1 MSAALGGKMYCILV
15 SGIPASGKTVLAEY
29 LSASL
34 HIPVVSKDK
43 IKEILF
49 DTIGFRSR
57 TEKVALGTG
66 AMEAMYYFA
75 GQMMRAG
82 QPFLLENNFENVS
95 RPGIQSLLEKYGYQ
109 AVTVRLTGDYNVLFN
124 RMIERNNSPD
134 RHKGHIV
141 NDYNQK
147 PEIKLETNLKAKANP
162 EAKPKTK
169 LEANSETKPK
179 ANPVTNL
186 KTKPEASPE
195 TNSKANPEINQ
206 KTKPEANPET
216 KTKANPVTNPKT
228 KPEGNPE
235 INPKTNPEINIQP
248 VLTQEEFIRGITERG
263 MVEFQLPGPVMEID
277 TTDFS
282 KVDLRDVTEELR
294 NIISGLKLQ

>member
-1 MSAALGGKMYCILV
+1 MYCILV

-66 AMEAMYYFA
+66 AMETMYYFA
-75 GQMMRAG
+75 GQMMRTG

-141 NDYNQK
+141 NNYYQK
-147 PEIKLETNLKAKANP
+147 PEIKLETNLKA
-162 EAKPKTK
+162 
-169 LEANSETKPK
+169 K

-216 KTKANPVTNPKT
+216 KTKANPVT
-228 KPEGNPE
+228 
-235 INPKTNPEINIQP
+235 NPKTNPEINIQP

>member
-1 MSAALGGKMYCILV
+1 MYCILV

-141 NDYNQK
+141 NDYYQK
-147 PEIKLETNLKAKANP
+147 PEIKLETNLKA
-162 EAKPKTK
+162 
-169 LEANSETKPK
+169 K

-195 TNSKANPEINQ
+195 TNFKANPEINQ

-282 KVDLRDVTEELR
+282 KVDLRHVTEELR
-294 NIISGLKLQ
+294 NIISDLKLQ

>member
-1 MSAALGGKMYCILV
+1 MYCILV

-66 AMEAMYYFA
+66 AMETMYYFA
-75 GQMMRAG
+75 GQMMRTG

-141 NDYNQK
+141 NDYYQK

-195 TNSKANPEINQ
+195 TNSKANPEIN
-206 KTKPEANPET
+206 
-216 KTKANPVTNPKT
+216 
-228 KPEGNPE
+228 
-235 INPKTNPEINIQP
+235 IQP

-282 KVDLRDVTEELR
+282 KVDLRHVTEELR
-294 NIISGLKLQ
+294 NIISDLKLQ

>member
-66 AMEAMYYFA
+66 AMETMYYFA
-75 GQMMRAG
+75 GQMMRTG

-141 NDYNQK
+141 NDYYQK
-147 PEIKLETNLKAKANP
+147 PEIKLETNLKA
-162 EAKPKTK
+162 
-169 LEANSETKPK
+169 K

-195 TNSKANPEINQ
+195 TNSKANPEIN
-206 KTKPEANPET
+206 
-216 KTKANPVTNPKT
+216 
-228 KPEGNPE
+228 
-235 INPKTNPEINIQP
+235 IQP

-263 MVEFQLPGPVMEID
+263 IVEFQLPGPVMKID

-282 KVDLRDVTEELR
+282 KVDLRHVTEELR
-294 NIISGLKLQ
+294 NIISDLKLK

>member
-1 MSAALGGKMYCILV
+1 MYCILV

-66 AMEAMYYFA
+66 AMETMYYFA

-141 NDYNQK
+141 NDYYQK
-147 PEIKLETNLKAKANP
+147 PEIKLETNLKA
-162 EAKPKTK
+162 
-169 LEANSETKPK
+169 K

-206 KTKPEANPET
+206 KTKPEANP
-216 KTKANPVTNPKT
+216 VTNPKT
-228 KPEGNPE
+228 KPEANPE

-282 KVDLRDVTEELR
+282 KVDLRHVTEELR

>member
-1 MSAALGGKMYCILV
+1 MYCILV

-66 AMEAMYYFA
+66 AMETMYYFA
-75 GQMMRAG
+75 GQMMRTG

-141 NDYNQK
+141 NDYYQK

-162 EAKPKTK
+162 
-169 LEANSETKPK
+169 
-179 ANPVTNL
+179 VTNL
-186 KTKPEASPE
+186 KTKPEANPK
-195 TNSKANPEINQ
+195 TKTKANPEINQ

-216 KTKANPVTNPKT
+216 KTKANLVTNPKT
-228 KPEGNPE
+228 KPEANPE

-282 KVDLRDVTEELR
+282 KVDLRHVTEELR
-294 NIISGLKLQ
+294 NIISDLKLQ

>member
-1 MSAALGGKMYCILV
+1 MYCILV

-66 AMEAMYYFA
+66 AMETMYYFA
-75 GQMMRAG
+75 GQMMRIG

-141 NDYNQK
+141 NDYYQK

-179 ANPVTNL
+179 ANPVTNP
-186 KTKPEASPE
+186 KTKPEA
-195 TNSKANPEINQ
+195 
-206 KTKPEANPET
+206 
-216 KTKANPVTNPKT
+216 
-228 KPEGNPE
+228 NPE

-282 KVDLRDVTEELR
+282 KVDLRHVTEELR

>member
-66 AMEAMYYFA
+66 AMETMYYFA
-75 GQMMRAG
+75 GQMMRTG

-141 NDYNQK
+141 NNYYQK
-147 PEIKLETNLKAKANP
+147 PEIKLETNLKA
-162 EAKPKTK
+162 
-169 LEANSETKPK
+169 K

-216 KTKANPVTNPKT
+216 KTKANPVT
-228 KPEGNPE
+228 
-235 INPKTNPEINIQP
+235 NPKTNPEINIQP

>member
-1 MSAALGGKMYCILV
+1 MYCILV

-66 AMEAMYYFA
+66 AMETMYYFA
-75 GQMMRAG
+75 GQMMRTG

-141 NDYNQK
+141 NDYYQK
-147 PEIKLETNLKAKANP
+147 PEIKLETNLKA
-162 EAKPKTK
+162 
-169 LEANSETKPK
+169 K

-195 TNSKANPEINQ
+195 TNSKA
-206 KTKPEANPET
+206 
-216 KTKANPVTNPKT
+216 
-228 KPEGNPE
+228 
-235 INPKTNPEINIQP
+235 NPEINIQP

>member
-1 MSAALGGKMYCILV
+1 MYCILV

-109 AVTVRLTGDYNVLFN
+109 PVTVRLTGDYNVLFN

-141 NDYNQK
+141 NDYYQK

-186 KTKPEASPE
+186 
-195 TNSKANPEINQ
+195 
-206 KTKPEANPET
+206 
-216 KTKANPVTNPKT
+216 KT

>member
-1 MSAALGGKMYCILV
+1 MYCIIV
-15 SGIPASGKTVLAEY
+15 TGIPASGKTVLAEY

-75 GQMMRAG
+75 GQMMRTG

-95 RPGIQSLLEKYGYQ
+95 RPGIQALLEEYGYQ
-109 AVTVRLTGDYNVLFN
+109 AVTVRLTGDYNVLFK
-124 RMIERNNSPD
+124 RMTERNNSPD

-141 NDYNQK
+141 NDYYQK
-147 PEIKLETNLKAKANP
+147 PEIN
-162 EAKPKTK
+162 
-169 LEANSETKPK
+169 
-179 ANPVTNL
+179 
-186 KTKPEASPE
+186 PE
-195 TNSKANPEINQ
+195 TNPKA
-206 KTKPEANPET
+206 KPEANPET
-216 KTKANPVTNPKT
+216 KPKAYLETKPKTNPKT
-228 KPEGNPE
+228 NPE
-235 INPKTNPEINIQP
+235 ANPEANPKANPEINIQP

-282 KVDLRDVTEELR
+282 KVDLRHVTEELR